1 MAEKIYDVIIVGA
14 GVAGALCAWKL
25 ASAGKKVLILEAA
38 DQPTGWAQRDEFREV
53 MVADAADAKTNIPR
67 GDQSSPYLA
76 LASRRYAPSPE
87 LVGKKDKDGKPIEK
101 YYDYDLTGPQTEMFK
116 AGYVRLVGGST
127 WAWRGNT
134 PRKVPNDFRLKST
147 YGVGEDWPISY
158 DDLEPWYV
166 EAEYE
171 LGVAGNDQEWNGL
184 LGGYRSKPFPMR
196 EIPLSYGDKLVK
208 KELDGTEI
216 DGVKITVRSTP
227 QARLTIPYKPHEG
240 FHERRACEGNSNCI
254 PLCPSSAK
262 YDAGSHVKA
271 AVKTGNADLRSA
283 GVVTELMVN
292 GGGENRVT
300 AVRYKNW
307 RSANKDEHQTASA
320 NVVILAA
327 NAIETPK
334 LLLMSNLA
342 NSSDQVGRNLMDHL
356 QDEVTAFFPNP
367 LYPFRGPQST
377 CSIEDFRDGP
387 FRKNYSAFRMTIG
400 NDGHGRARSPIN
412 VMDDYLD
419 NQILFGEGLRSKL
432 ANDIPKMMRISFSTE
447 LLPNPNNRV
456 TLSDKLDS
464 YGLPRPRIHF
474 EVDSYT
480 YDALKKGHEVA
491 LTLLE
496 SVPNIE
502 KDKIKERE
510 WQRKW
515 NTAAHIMGTCRMG
528 NDPKT
533 SVVNTDGQTYDHPN
547 LYIVGTSVFPTSATA
562 NPTLTAAALALKTAS
577 AVLSKLGGK
586 GK

>member
-134 PRKVPNDFRLKST
+134 PRNVPNDFGLKST
-147 YGVGEDWPISY
+147 YGVCIDWPISY
-158 DDLEPWYV
+158 DDLERWYV

-171 LGVAGNDQEWNGL
+171 LGVAGNYAEWNGL
-184 LGGYRSKPFPMR
+184 FGAHRSKPFPMS

-227 QARLTIPYKPHEG
+227 QARLTIPYKPHKG
-240 FHERRACEGNSNCI
+240 FDERRACEGNSNCI

-283 GVVTELMVN
+283 CVVTELMVN

-320 NVVILAA
+320 NVVILAT

-356 QDEVTAFFPNP
+356 QWEVTALFEEPV
-367 LYPFRGPQST
+367 YPFRGPQSVT
-377 CSIEDFRDGP
+377 AIESFRDGA
-387 FRKNYSAFRMTIG
+387 FRSQRSGFRMTIG
-400 NDGHGRARSPIN
+400 NDGWGRAGSPANIIDAL
-412 VMDDYLD
+412 MSKG
-419 NQILFGEGLRSKL
+419 IFGPSLL
-432 ANDIPKMMRISFSTE
+432 AQASNEITRMIRLSFSTE
-447 LLPNPNNRV
+447 MLPASRNRV
-456 TLSDKLDS
+456 QLSPNVDDALK
-464 YGLPRPRIHF
+464 LPRPLITF
-474 EVDSYT
+474 EVDQYAKGGLIAGFEASK
-480 YDALKKGHEVA
+480 DIFALMRA
-491 LTLLE
+491 
-496 SVPNIE
+496 
-502 KDKIKERE
+502 D
-510 WQRKW
+510 
-515 NTAAHIMGTCRMG
+515 
-528 NDPKT
+528 
-533 SVVNTDGQTYDHPN
+533 
-547 LYIVGTSVFPTSATA
+547 
-562 NPTLTAAALALKTAS
+562 LAEAKAP
-577 AVLSKLGGK
+577 V
-586 GK
+586 

>member
-1 MAEKIYDVIIVGA
+1 
-14 GVAGALCAWKL
+14 
-25 ASAGKKVLILEAA
+25 
-38 DQPTGWAQRDEFREV
+38 
-53 MVADAADAKTNIPR
+53 
-67 GDQSSPYLA
+67 
-76 LASRRYAPSPE
+76 
-87 LVGKKDKDGKPIEK
+87 
-101 YYDYDLTGPQTEMFK
+101 
-116 AGYVRLVGGST
+116 
-127 WAWRGNT
+127 
-134 PRKVPNDFRLKST
+134 
-147 YGVGEDWPISY
+147 
-158 DDLEPWYV
+158 
-166 EAEYE
+166 
-171 LGVAGNDQEWNGL
+171 
-184 LGGYRSKPFPMR
+184 MR

-208 KELDGTEI
+208 KELDGIEV

-227 QARLTIPYKPHEG
+227 QARLTIPYKPHKG
-240 FHERRACEGNSNCI
+240 FEERRACEGNSNCI

-271 AVKTGNADLRSA
+271 AVETGNAELRSA
-283 GVVTELMVN
+283 CVVTELLVN
-292 GGGENRVT
+292 GGGENRVA

-307 RSANKDEHQTASA
+307 RSANKNEQQTASA

-356 QDEVTAFFPNP
+356 QDEITAFFPKA

-387 FRKNYSAFRMTIG
+387 SRKNYSAFRMTIG
-400 NDGHGRARSPIN
+400 NDG
-412 VMDDYLD
+412 LD
-419 NQILFGEGLRSKL
+419 NQMLFGEDLCSKL

-447 LLPNPNNRV
+447 MLPNPNNRV

-464 YGLPRPRIHF
+464 YELPRPRIHF

-496 SVPNIE
+496 SIPNIE

-528 NDPKT
+528 NDPRT
-533 SVVNTDGQTYDHPN
+533 SVVNADGQTYDHPN